1 MKCRQCNKT
10 LESACSRSDC
20 GINAQTTVAAQRRQ
34 ARDQQ
39 RHADAITSD
48 SAFAQNY
55 ARVAAWSE
63 GKRWQKP
70 SDQELLASWAAATP
84 QGKLV
89 IQAIAR
95 SL

>member
-10 LESACSRSDC
+10 LESACARSDC
-20 GINAQTTVAAQRRQ
+20 GINAQTIAAAQRRQ
-34 ARDQQ
+34 ARDAQ
-39 RHADAITSD
+39 RYADTLSSD
-48 SAFAQNY
+48 AAFAQNY
-55 ARVAAWSE
+55 AHVAKWSE
-63 GKRWQKP
+63 SKRWQKP
-70 SDQELLASWAAATP
+70 SDREMFAQWAAATP